1 VVFGSQENMNGYGV
15 DSSHLEVHLRPWLL
29 DSFARTWLL
38 SFIGTDGITQLVDN
52 SAFINVKYFH
62 SVALGRW
69 FDLDVH
75 SRSHQCS
82 QWQDLASEFLSY
94 LDFILE
100 RVAGENS

>member
-1 VVFGSQENMNGYGV
+1 MVMASTARIWKYTSDHGSWTLSLDHGV
-15 DSSHLEVHLRPWLL
+15 WSI
-29 DSFARTWLL
+29 
-38 SFIGTDGITQLVDN
+38 IGTDGITQLVDN